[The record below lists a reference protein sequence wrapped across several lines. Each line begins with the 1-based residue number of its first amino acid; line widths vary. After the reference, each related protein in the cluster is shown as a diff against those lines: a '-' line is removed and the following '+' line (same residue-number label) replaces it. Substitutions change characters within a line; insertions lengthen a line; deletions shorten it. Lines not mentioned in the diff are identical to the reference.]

1 METKDLQELLDDM
14 SLEEKIGQLIQLSG
28 DFFEVNN
35 ISIGPKQKLGITQ
48 KTVDLTGSLLNVTG
62 AEITT
67 KIQKEQMAKQPHH
80 IPVLFMSDVI
90 YGYKTIYPIPL
101 GLGATWNPN
110 LIEKAFQNTAHEAA
124 SSGNHVTFAP
134 MVDVVHD
141 ARWGRV
147 LESPGEDPLLNAKFA
162 KAMVSGFQK
171 DLDKGSGQVSCV
183 KHFAAYGAAEGGRE
197 YNSADMSISNLF
209 QNYLPPYK
217 AAVDAGAKMVMT
229 SLNTLNGIPA
239 TADKALLVELLR
251 KSWAFSGTII
261 SDYASI
267 FELIKHGFAADQE
280 DATQKAFDATVDID
294 MKSPCYAN
302 NLPKLVEDGRLSLDR
317 LDEAV
322 WRILTLKNEL
332 GLFEDPFKRVSIEQE
347 KKSLLT
353 DSKRKL
359 ARQVAAESLVLLKN
373 NDNVLPLNPKAQ
385 KIALIGP
392 YSDSKYLLGMWAVH
406 GNVEDTITI
415 RQGMESYLGKDK
427 FKVAN
432 GTDISRDYKM
442 LKDMG
447 YFSDEQIDQMISTED
462 VEVKRQQTAI
472 ETAKKADT
480 VILAL
485 GEHTLE
491 SGEAGSKTLLRLPEN
506 QQQLLDKIC
515 KLGKKV
521 ILVLISGRPLV
532 LKDVEPKVD
541 AIIQA
546 WFPGTE
552 GGNAIADVIL
562 GKINPSGRLSMSFPY
577 IEGQEPIY
585 YSHLITG
592 RPQGA
597 SQHVGRFVSRYIDT
611 PTEPMYP
618 FGYGLSYGEIEY
630 SDFVLRQKEITQD
643 ETLTVSLTLKN
654 NSSWDCLETVQL
666 YLHDKVASV
675 VQPVKR
681 LIDFKKVFVK
691 AQQQLNVEF
700 EITSQELEFFDNQ
713 GQRVLEAGAFELFVG
728 PNSRDVLKE
737 SFTLVGES

>member
-1 METKDLQELLDDM
+1 METKNLKELLDDM
-14 SLEEKIGQLIQLSG
+14 SIEEKVGQLIQLSG
-28 DFFEVNN
+28 DFFEANN

-48 KTVDLTGSLLNVTG
+48 KTVDLTGSILNVTG

-124 SSGNHVTFAP
+124 ASGNHVTFAP

-147 LESPGEDPLLNAKFA
+147 LESPGEDPFLNAQFA
-162 KAMVSGFQK
+162 KAMVNGFQK
-171 DLDKGSGQVSCV
+171 DLAKGSGQVSCI
-183 KHFAAYGAAEGGRE
+183 KHFAAYGAAESGRE
-197 YNSADMSISNLF
+197 YNSADLSISNLS

-239 TADKALLVELLR
+239 TADKQLLLDLLR
-251 KSWAFSGTII
+251 KSWEFSGIII

-267 FELIKHGFAADQE
+267 FELIKHGFATDQE
-280 DATQKAFDATVDID
+280 DATQKAFDASVDID

-302 NLPKLVEDGRLSLDR
+302 NLAKLVADGRLSLAK

-322 WRILTLKNEL
+322 WRILTLKNDL
-332 GLFEDPFKRVSIEQE
+332 GLFENPFNRVSVAQE
-347 KKSLLT
+347 KKALLT
-353 DSKRKL
+353 ESKRKL
-359 ARQVAAESLVLLKN
+359 ARQVAAEALVLLKN
-373 NDNVLPLNPKAQ
+373 KDNILPLKAKEQ
-385 KIALIGP
+385 KIALVGP

-415 RQGMESYLGKDK
+415 KQGIESYVTKGNL
-427 FKVAN
+427 KVAT
-432 GTDISRDYKM
+432 GTDITRDYKM
-442 LKDMG
+442 LKSMG
-447 YFSDEQIDQMISTED
+447 YFSDEQIDQMISSEDTENKQH
-462 VEVKRQQTAI
+462 EKAI
-472 ETAKKADT
+472 SIAKEADT
-480 VILAL
+480 VIMAL

-491 SGEAGSKTLLRLPEN
+491 SGEAGSKTSLRLPKN
-506 QQQLLDKIC
+506 QQRLLDEISQ
-515 KLGKKV
+515 LGKKV

-532 LKDVEPKVD
+532 LKDVEAKTD

-552 GGNAIADVIL
+552 GGNAIADVIF
-562 GKINPSGRLSMSFPY
+562 GKVNPSGRLSMSFPY
-577 IEGQEPIY
+577 TEGQEPIHY
-585 YSHLITG
+585 NHLVTG

-597 SQHVGRFVSRYIDT
+597 SQHVGRFVSRYIDA
-611 PTEPMYP
+611 PTEPLYP
-618 FGYGLSYGEIEY
+618 FGFGLSYGKIEY
-630 SDFVLRQKEITQD
+630 SDFVLSQKEITKN
-643 ETLTVSLTLKN
+643 ETLKVAVTLKN
-654 NSSWDCLETVQL
+654 NSSWDRWETVQL
-666 YLHDKVASV
+666 YFHDEVASV

-691 AQQQLNVEF
+691 AQQNLTVEF
-700 EITSQELEFFDNQ
+700 EVRDDELKFFDNQ
-713 GQRVLEAGAFELFVG
+713 GKLILEAGAFDLFVG
-728 PNSRDVLKE
+728 PNSRDVLKA
-737 SFTLVGES
+737 SFSLIDKK